1 MKAKGTQDW
10 VTLLPGVVNMIN
22 QTITFATG
30 KTPDDIEN
38 DESIHEAVG
47 ESIQA
52 KANKRYKGKAS
63 PTESLEADDYVRW
76 RLTYDYHKI
85 RKGSK
90 EGYWRPEMYQIVK
103 VFKNRKNPNITDSY
117 KIMNVETEEIV
128 KGLIPRGELMKVP
141 PPEEMQKIPEV
152 ERRPG
157 PVEGTA
163 DSGLDT
169 A

>member
-10 VTLLPGVVNMIN
+10 PSLLPGVVNAIN

-30 KTPDDIEN
+30 KTRDQIEN
-38 DESIHEAVG
+38 DESLHEAVG

-63 PTESLEADDYVRW
+63 PTESLEADDYVHW

-90 EGYWRPEMYQIVK
+90 EGYGRPEMYQVVK
-103 VFKNRKNPNITDSY
+103 VSKNRKHPNITDSY

-128 KGLIPRGELMKVP
+128 KRLIPRGELMKVP
-141 PPEEMQKIPEV
+141 PPDEMQKILEI

-157 PVEGTA
+157 PVEGENVYA
-163 DSGLDT
+163 
-169 A
+169 